1 MIIHDGGR
9 GEGGRKN
16 KQSPLSLRSRSMLI
30 SWEVWF
36 SKTSGGEKRK
46 EKEKNRVI
54 GCYVVSPILISKQF
68 YLRQGEGELSLQIY
82 INTYYRRSE

>member
-46 EKEKNRVI
+46 EKKKI
-54 GCYVVSPILISKQF
+54 GL
-68 YLRQGEGELSLQIY
+68 
-82 INTYYRRSE
+82 